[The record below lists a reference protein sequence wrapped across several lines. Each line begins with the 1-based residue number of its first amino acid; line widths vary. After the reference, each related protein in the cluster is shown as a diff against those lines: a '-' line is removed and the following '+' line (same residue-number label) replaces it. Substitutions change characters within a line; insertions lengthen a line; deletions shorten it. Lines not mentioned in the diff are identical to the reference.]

1 MTMTNFET
9 KYQTTGRWDL
19 ITDWFIDV
27 QALSVTGT
35 NSLLQVEGSGKVL
48 FFICSNNGTGN
59 SNLGVQVFVDGR
71 QVYETGIHPTGFY
84 QPLTVVGEFKP
95 GSNQS
100 AGDSGNILTH
110 ANIEFNE
117 SFEVRR
123 MSSSVATSIAAVY
136 RIQGI
141 E

>member
-1 MTMTNFET
+1 
-9 KYQTTGRWDL
+9 
-19 ITDWFIDV
+19 
-27 QALSVTGT
+27 
-35 NSLLQVEGSGKVL
+35 
-48 FFICSNNGTGN
+48 
-59 SNLGVQVFVDGR
+59 
-71 QVYETGIHPTGFY
+71 
-84 QPLTVVGEFKP
+84 PLTVVGEFKP